1 MADNW
6 GSEWEEVADVVV
18 VGSGAAG
25 FGAAFAAAAAGAS
38 VIVLEKA
45 SFVGGT
51 TARSG
56 GVMWVCD
63 NPVMRSQGI
72 DDDRAAAL
80 RYLARTAYPTQYN
93 PRHDTLG
100 LPDNRFKVLEAFYD
114 KGSEALEE
122 AIAAGM
128 MELEAVPYPDY
139 YAHLP
144 EDEAP
149 WGRCIQAKY
158 PPGHRPGLD
167 PTGGQF
173 LVDRL
178 REGAEKLGTRTILDA
193 EVVHLVRN
201 SSGDVVGVEVRI
213 GRRTALIGARKGVV
227 FGSGGFLH
235 NPEYTREF
243 LRGPLLGGAA
253 AEQAT
258 GDFIRIGIEAGAQ
271 LGNLSHAWWAQGVLD
286 LLARNRVTS
295 TDVYSPY
302 GDSMIQV
309 NKHGRRVVNEKSPY
323 NERGQVHGAWDSVRG
338 EYPNLLMFMLF
349 DDGVLLNPEPSRF
362 RFPVPPI
369 GQTADYVVSAPT
381 WEALADKLREKLR
394 GFEHLT
400 GGTTLDDAWVANVR
414 GTIARWNEMS
424 QAGVDADFKRGESPI
439 EQTWAGSARNGMRN
453 PTMHPFTES
462 GPYHCVILAPAGL
475 DTKGGP
481 VTDEHARVLDT
492 MGEAIPGLY
501 GAGNC
506 VASPA
511 GQAYWGPGGTV
522 GVAFIFGFIAGKHA
536 ATQGVRRPD

>member
-1 MADNW
+1 MGDNW
-6 GSEWEEVADVVV
+6 GSEWEEIADVVV

-25 FGAAFAAAAAGAS
+25 FGAAFAAASRGSS

-45 SFVGGT
+45 SFIGGT
-51 TARSG
+51 TAKSG
-56 GVMWVCD
+56 GVMWVCN
-63 NPVMRSQGI
+63 NPVMKQQGI
-72 DDDRAAAL
+72 TDERDAAL

-100 LPDNRFKVLEAFYD
+100 LTPNRYKVIEAFFD
-114 KGSEALEE
+114 QGSVVLEE
-122 AIAAGM
+122 AVAAGM
-128 MELEAVPYPDY
+128 MELELVDYPDY
-139 YAHLP
+139 YAQLP

-149 WGRCIQAKY
+149 YGRCIQAKY
-158 PPGHRPGLD
+158 PPNHRPNVD

-178 REGAEKLGTRTILDA
+178 RAGSEKLGTKTILDA

-201 SSGDVVGVEVRI
+201 ADGDVIGVEVRI

-243 LRGPLLGGAA
+243 LRGPVLGGAA
-253 AEQAT
+253 AEEAT
-258 GDFIRIGIEAGAQ
+258 GDFLRIGIEAGAQ
-271 LGNLSHAWWAQGVLD
+271 LGNLAHAWWAQGVLD
-286 LLARNRVTS
+286 LFARNRVTS
-295 TDVYSPY
+295 RDVYSPY

-309 NKHGRRVVNEKSPY
+309 NRYGRRAVNEKSPY
-323 NERGQVHGAWDSVRG
+323 NERGQVHAVWDSVRG
-338 EYPNLLMFMLF
+338 EYPNLLMYMLF

-362 RFPVPPI
+362 RFPIPPL
-369 GQTADYVVSAPT
+369 GETVDYIVSAAT
-381 WEALADKLREKLR
+381 WESLADKLRDKLK

-400 GGTTLDDAWVANVR
+400 GGATIDDDWVSNVKE
-414 GTIARWNEMS
+414 TVARWNDMS
-424 QAGVDADFKRGESPI
+424 REGIDRDFHRGESPI
-439 EQTWAGSARNGMRN
+439 EQTWAGTARDGMRN
-453 PTMHPFTES
+453 PTMHPFTDN
-462 GPYHCVILAPAGL
+462 GPYHCVILGPAGL

-481 VTDEHARVLDT
+481 VTDEHARVLNT
-492 MGEAIPGLY
+492 EGEPIPGLY

-522 GVAFIFGFIAGKHA
+522 GMAFIFGSIAGKHA
-536 ATQGVRRPD
+536 ASQGDRRPD